1 MFANSCQNDDKVN
14 MANTNLSGNPTGIP
28 EGYLAIPIH
37 ETEAGATVRL
47 CVLARQTP
55 DPAAGH
61 LVLLRDLPDAMVY
74 LGCLTDAGGRLREW
88 AELWVQNVD
97 GLESSLPALRETF
110 SNHSMDQRWGAMV
123 KSFSTLNP
131 HGFIQTG
138 WEAKH
143 ALPTFLDLNRRQPVH
158 PGAQE
163 NRWQLCR
170 DDGALQAAGLPA
182 YGTSLFR
189 YLYQPGSKESGFVS
203 VVSGAPANGS
213 TKQVNEA
220 FKDAQTH
227 VPLNPQGGLLM
238 AQDFSPLG
246 YEDYVDLLGGKPWKG
261 IEHGKRLL
269 TFNGVYRTLD
279 DWNRIEQSGSHLFL
293 GGKGKAGRFVEAFH
307 LKLQVFYEVLSA
319 VRTFIEQQQLPFLN
333 LGADSFRVSLKE
345 LGTKLPFL
353 WTANAVLVKP
363 SQAYALPVETSDFR
377 YFIRARPGGT
387 SIYHPEGLN
396 VSLQSSGNV
405 RIRKV
410 LPPDQDRTLL
420 EGTLVMQDRI
430 NVSPHDLL
438 WIRLPL
444 PSGRVDLYGN
454 LYTTDGLAQGEA
466 RFRTIAQKLHPEV
479 VAALR
484 AAEGVSFAR
493 SPFEVVPLLSSP
505 CDMYALGVLAV
516 RTFLTNPQNTLAV
529 ALDEV
534 LSLGRQAATEY
545 KQEVP
550 LATRIASIMNADQRF
565 TKSLAPHR
573 LVQEPME
580 ATAAYELL
588 PPELW
593 YHTLAGIVRLFPGI
607 GPDSYCKDFGD
618 SPALALEVI
627 FNKPLEDLEKLLV
640 RSRSLIVIDW
650 NANREVHSAI
660 RDVLDRQH
668 V

>member
-1 MFANSCQNDDKVN
+1 
-14 MANTNLSGNPTGIP
+14 MANTKLSGNPTGIP
-28 EGYLAIPIH
+28 EGYIAIPIQ
-37 ETEAGATVRL
+37 ESESGATVRL

-138 WEAKH
+138 WEGKH
-143 ALPTFLDLNRRQPVH
+143 ALPTFLDLNRRLPVH

-189 YLYQPGSKESGFVS
+189 YLYQPGSKESGFVT

-213 TKQVNEA
+213 TKPVNEA
-220 FKDAQTH
+220 FKDTQTH

-293 GGKGKAGRFVEAFH
+293 GGQGKAGRFVEAFH
-307 LKLQVFYEVLSA
+307 LKLQAFYEVVSS

-396 VSLQSSGNV
+396 ASLQSSGSV

-420 EGTLVMQDRI
+420 EGTLVMQERI

-466 RFRTIAQKLHPEV
+466 RFRTVAQKLAPDV

-550 LATRIASIMNADQRF
+550 LPTRIASIMNADQRF

-573 LVQEPME
+573 LAQEPME
-580 ATAAYELL
+580 AASAYELL

-593 YHTLAGIVRLFPGI
+593 YHTLAAIVRLFPGI

-618 SPALALEVI
+618 APALALEVI

>member
-1 MFANSCQNDDKVN
+1 MPIAKPSANQ
-14 MANTNLSGNPTGIP
+14 TGIP
-28 EGYLAIPIH
+28 EGYSAIPIQ
-37 ETEAGATVRL
+37 ESDVAASVRL

-97 GLESSLPALRETF
+97 GLESSLPALCESF
-110 SNHSMDQRWGAMV
+110 SNHGLDQRWAKTA
-123 KSFSTLNP
+123 KSFCALDPDGS
-131 HGFIQTG
+131 IQTG
-138 WEAKH
+138 RETKH
-143 ALPTFLDLNRRQPVH
+143 ALPTFLDLSRQLPVH
-158 PGAQE
+158 PGPPD
-163 NRWQLCR
+163 NRWELCR
-170 DDGALQAAGLPA
+170 DDAVLQAAGLPP

-189 YLYQPGSKESGFVS
+189 YLHQPASKDGGFVA
-203 VVSGAPANGS
+203 VVAGAPTNSA
-213 TKQVNEA
+213 TRPLAEA
-220 FKDAQTH
+220 LKDIQAH

-238 AQDFSPLG
+238 AQNFSPLG
-246 YEDYVDLLGGKPWKG
+246 YEDYVDLLGGKAWKG

-269 TFNGVYRTLD
+269 NFHGVYRKLD
-279 DWNRIEQSGSHLFL
+279 DWSQMQQSGSHLFL
-293 GGKGKAGRFVEAFH
+293 GGQGRAGRFVEAFH
-307 LKLQVFYEVLSA
+307 LKVQLFLEALTS
-319 VRTFIEQQQLPFLN
+319 VRSFVEQQQLPFLN
-333 LGADSFRVSLKE
+333 IAADSFRVSLNE
-345 LGTKLPFL
+345 VGTKLPFL
-353 WTANAVLVKP
+353 WTASGVLVKP
-363 SQAYALPVETSDFR
+363 SQAYALPVESSDFR

-396 VSLQSSGNV
+396 ASLQSSGSV
-405 RIRKV
+405 RLRKV
-410 LPPDQDRTLL
+410 LPPDQGRTLL

-444 PSGRVDLYGN
+444 PTGRVDLYGH
-454 LYTTDGLAQGEA
+454 LYSTDGLAQGEA
-466 RFRTIAQKLHPEV
+466 RFRTVPQLLAPEV
-479 VAALR
+479 VNALR

-493 SPFEVVPLLSSP
+493 SPFEVVPLLSTP

-516 RTFLTNPQNTLAV
+516 RTFLVNPQNTLAV

-534 LSLGRQAATEY
+534 LSLARQAATEY
-545 KQEVP
+545 NAETS
-550 LATRIASIMNADQRF
+550 LASRVCSIMNADPRF
-565 TKSLAPHR
+565 AKSLAPHR

-580 ATAAYELL
+580 PTAAFELL

-593 YHTLAGIVRLFPGI
+593 YHTLAAIVRLFPGL
-607 GPDSYCKDFGD
+607 GPDSYCKDYGD
-618 SPALALEVI
+618 APSLALETI
-627 FNKPLEDLEKLLV
+627 FNQPLEDLEKLLV

-668 V
+668 L